1 MLPHVPVSAFWEL
14 LFLILVVLPV
24 VLLGRLSYRAAPKGS
39 ENRYAVV
46 TCLIYALYFAYVI
59 LGSQLGWFAKN
70 TFPARILLLGTFP
83 FALLLFAVI
92 WPSKLF
98 RRALQR
104 LTTADLVEVHL
115 FRVLGGFFVVLALLE
130 ALPLWFGLIAGIGD
144 VIAAIGSV
152 FVAKALRAKHPAALY
167 WAKAWNLFG
176 FVDILFTAVA
186 ANVLTKLALE
196 NGTEGVAVLGQF
208 PFLLIP
214 AFAPPT
220 IVFLHLA
227 IFRKLR
233 KL

>member
-1 MLPHVPVSAFWEL
+1 MLPHVTVPAFWEL
-14 LFLILVVLPV
+14 LFLVLVVLPV
-24 VLLGRLSYRAAPKGS
+24 LLLGRLGYRAAPQGS
-39 ENRYAVV
+39 SNRYAVV
-46 TCLIYALYFAYVI
+46 TCLVYGLYFAYVI

-83 FALLLFAVI
+83 FALLLFAVV

-98 RRALQR
+98 RTALQM
-104 LTTADLVEVHL
+104 LTTADLVSVHQ
-115 FRVLGGFFVVLALLE
+115 FRILGGFFIVLAMLG

-144 VIAAIGSV
+144 VTSAIGSV
-152 FVAKALRAKHPAALY
+152 FVAKALRQKHPAALY
-167 WAKAWNLFG
+167 WAKIWNLFG

-196 NGTEGVAVLGQF
+196 SGAEGVAVLGQF

-227 IFRKLR
+227 IFRKLG
-233 KL
+233 KA